1 VVNIISA
8 VALVGV
14 VVGTMALVV
23 VLSIFNGFDV
33 LIQSFF
39 SVFDPQVK
47 ITSVEGKNFDPNTTT
62 FQAIRKNDNVVHFC
76 EVVEEIA
83 LFRFEGRQQI
93 AYIKGVDDDYIRM
106 CSLDSFLY
114 DGKIKLKD
122 DQFNYTVLG
131 EGLAQNLGARANLV
145 HPVYISVPKKGKS
158 SNSLVNP
165 FRQQYVYMSGIYAIG
180 QQEVDEKFALIPLSM
195 ARELLELGGKVTSV
209 ELGLKPGTD
218 INKFQRE
225 LKKMLGDG
233 FKVQNRYQQHE
244 SYYKV
249 TKSERFFTYLILC
262 FILVIASF
270 NLASSI
276 AMLIL
281 DKRKDINILI
291 SMGLTRKK
299 LSWIFLFEGWLVSA
313 VGAVAGVFLGVL
325 ICLGQQYFGWLKFPG
340 NFAVEYY
347 PVDLRVSSLIIIVIT
362 VLVIGGAMSWLPV
375 RFLPERFFQLRE
387 E

>member
-1 VVNIISA
+1 
-8 VALVGV
+8 
-14 VVGTMALVV
+14 MALVV

-39 SVFDPQVK
+39 SVFDPEIK
-47 ITSVEGKNFDPNTTT
+47 ITSTEGKNFDPNTSM
-62 FQAIRKNDNVVHFC
+62 IESIKSRPDVIHFC

-83 LFRFEGRQQI
+83 HFRFEERQQI
-93 AYIKGVDDDYIRM
+93 AYIKGVDEEYLKM
-106 CSLDSFLY
+106 SSLDSFMY
-114 DGKIKLKD
+114 DGKLKLSD
-122 DQFNYTVLG
+122 NEFNYTVLG
-131 EGLAQNLGARANLV
+131 AGLAQNLGAAANFV
-145 HPVYISVPKKGKS
+145 HPVYISVPKKGRS
-158 SNSLVNP
+158 SNTLTNP
-165 FRQQYVYMSGIYAIG
+165 FRQQYVYLSGIYSIG
-180 QQEVDEKFALIPLSM
+180 QQEVDEKYALLPISM
-195 ARELLELGGKVTSV
+195 ARELLEIGDKVTSV

-218 INKFQRE
+218 VNKFQRE
-225 LKKMLGDG
+225 IKKLLGNG
-233 FKVQNRYQQHE
+233 YKVQNRYQQHE

-249 TKSERFFTYLILC
+249 TKSERFFTYIILS

-281 DKRKDINILI
+281 DKRKDINILV

-313 VGAVAGVFLGVL
+313 VGAIIGVVLGIL
-325 ICLGQQYFGWLKFPG
+325 LCLGQQHFGWLKFPG

-347 PVDLRVSSLIIIVIT
+347 PVDLRVISLIIIVIT

-375 RFLPERFFQLRE
+375 RFLPKRFFQLRDE
-387 E
+387 